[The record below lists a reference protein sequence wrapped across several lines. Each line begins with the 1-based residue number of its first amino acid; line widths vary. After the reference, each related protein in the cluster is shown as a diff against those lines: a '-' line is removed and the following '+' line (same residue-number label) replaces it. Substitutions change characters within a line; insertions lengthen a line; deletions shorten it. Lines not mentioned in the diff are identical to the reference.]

1 MKKIITLILL
11 TCILCTFTLS
21 VTAGEKQDKRVSY
34 ILSGIKVSKDKAQ
47 QLQPVVAEF
56 VDRLHANKKKHDA
69 LKEKYAKAEEE
80 GKLTDA
86 QADELMQSKFAK
98 DAAENQIR
106 KTYYNRFKAL
116 IGAAKARKILSLS
129 DDKLKKK

>member
-1 MKKIITLILL
+1 MKKFLSLILL
-11 TCILCTFTLS
+11 ACLLCTFTQS
-21 VTAGEKQDKRVSY
+21 VTAGEKQEKRVSY
-34 ILSGIKVSKDKAQ
+34 IISGIKVSKDKAR

-69 LKEKYAKAEEE
+69 LKEKYAKAEED
-80 GKLTDA
+80 GRLTDA

-98 DAAENQIR
+98 DTAENQIR
-106 KTYYNRFKAL
+106 KTYYDRFKAL
-116 IGAAKARKILSLS
+116 VGAAKARKILSLS